1 MSENRAVFANA
12 PQELSVKAAAPST
25 LCDATQVEIS
35 VLFAAF
41 SESDSRQVAGELL
54 GLFPFVVG
62 KAFCGVVKRA
72 GGAVDHVK
80 HGDRVIG
87 FCPSGAFSDL
97 VVVES
102 FCVARVD
109 VLDSAVAAAL
119 VEPALRAF
127 MALHYQFRGLRGETV
142 LVMDAARGPCG
153 EVAMQVAHQLG
164 LSVVAACSASSEATV
179 LESRFPGVRVV
190 VISSEDDLANAVMR
204 VTDGLGVDCVYESLQ
219 SELGP
224 EQRRARIACLAAHGT
239 WCISRECQLDPPE
252 SKALLL
258 RAAKLSFV
266 FPEAW
271 LLSPLFKGRVM
282 HILAEI
288 AKSQF
293 SLSTIDKFPMAKVT
307 LAREAVGRDG
317 AVVIAI
323 GKPVN

>member
-1 MSENRAVFANA
+1 MSEYRAVFATS
-12 PQELSVKAAAPST
+12 PQELSVKVAASSAP
-25 LCDATQVEIS
+25 CEATQVEVN
-35 VLFAAF
+35 VLFASF

-54 GLFPFVVG
+54 GSFPFVVG

-72 GGAVDHVK
+72 GGAVEHVK

-87 FCPSGAFSDL
+87 FCSSGGFADL

-102 FCVARVD
+102 FCVARVEA
-109 VLDSAVAAAL
+109 LDSAVAAAL

-127 MALHYQFRGLRGETV
+127 MALHYHFRGLRGETV

-190 VISSEDDLANAVMR
+190 VVAVEDELASAVLR

-219 SELGP
+219 AELSS
-224 EQRRARIACLAAHGT
+224 EQRRARIACLAVHGT
-239 WCISRECQLDPPE
+239 WCVSRECQLDPPE

-258 RAAKLSFV
+258 RAAKLAFV

-293 SLSTIDKFPMAKVT
+293 SLSTIDRFPMSKVT

-323 GKPVN
+323 GKH